1 MSNYTEEIKTSIN
14 KNEETPNPDFKENF
28 SESNLD
34 DNRNKTLRCLNCNL
48 IPLLSLSIPSHSINI
63 RCNLGHKSNMNV
75 NQYLQKGLENNFYNK
90 FCSKCKAKIDLKS
103 EKKFS
108 YCKECSDIFCNICIK
123 KHDNMFNKNGGH
135 HHLTLDKFDTTCF
148 IHNESFD
155 YFCKNCNKN
164 ICLYCLDDY
173 HRDHDVIDLDDINLK
188 RKEIKRIKEN
198 LITEKKNLS
207 LLSDIIHGLLMK
219 FQLEIENILTYKEN
233 ETKFKESIINTYE
246 NKIDNYN
253 NIMNMKKLVFNETA
267 FEIDDNISTWG
278 NISNFFKYVND
289 TCKKSFSRGR
299 DNMIK
304 RVRGGIEK
312 SVDFIRSRNNLNEF
326 NANFE
331 HFDSINSKKDNIRE
345 KKSKQKASKTKVKY
359 HNMSIKTNLEEDESK
374 TSLRYVKKRNPSNM
388 NEDVVNLVDSDKKSE
403 KVKEKEEKKVEEIN
417 IQPKNENKKE
427 NLESRERKETKEK
440 KERKGT
446 KEKKEK
452 KEEKEKKEKK
462 EEKEKKEKK
471 EEIEKKEKKE
481 EKEKKDKK
489 EEKEKKDKKE
499 EKEKKENNENKENV
513 DNKESMENLRKIE
526 KIESIESIE
535 KLENNE
541 NIEKLENVIDIKSIE
556 NKEKIEN
563 KENKENKE
571 NIANLEKEE
580 NIENKKNKE
589 NIEKKDNKEN
599 IEKKD
604 NKENIEKKEI
614 IEKKESKE
622 NKKKKGNKENNEN
635 LDNTE
640 NNISKDIQDFN
651 NNEKNIIVLGK
662 NKDHLGKIQFGD
674 LLFSNDNNNK
684 DSNAN
689 NDNDTNN
696 NQDNNDNEESS
707 EYMEQRFHTIG
718 EKKKKKIHKKKKSTK
733 ISKNKTEQNEKNNQ
747 ININKIEDKVE
758 EKIKEI
764 EIPKNIKEDISIK
777 SSSKDEKIL
786 TEPNKPNLKQTYPQ
800 KPLEPPLEWNTLD
813 KKDDEPIEIS
823 SVSKTETSE
832 KNDSKPHK
840 KAKKKTGKLKK
851 GNKTPHV
858 SKKKKEINKK
868 ELSIKENN
876 SNSNKK
882 NDEIDYET
890 EIHNF
895 FNVFDKSDVEKK
907 NPQNN
912 DKLLLNL
919 IDSND
924 NNYNNDNID
933 NNDIPFSIEESFRH
947 KKIYPKNR
955 KKSDDSFKFD
965 FGNNSNIISSSPS
978 KDNNKQRLIQ
988 QIFKDSSYIKHK
1000 SSDEGNNSVNNIVDQ
1015 KQDDES
1021 SIIFTEKNKNIINN
1035 YNINTSK
1042 NSDNHIKRIK
1052 NDFRKGGV
1060 KLTIKESNNSVCSLL
1075 EIKNNIFACGFLFG
1089 EIDIYDGN
1097 YMSSLFSIVEHKDRI
1112 NNMYLMKD
1120 KSILT
1125 SSYDYTMKKIK
1136 IDKMDSNEIG
1146 PSYNVDF
1153 VFDIPGCVIYKGIE
1167 LNNFDVIC
1175 ISFGG
1180 NISIFNKENEKNY
1193 TSLKQHEIAED
1204 EIYDVIELTNNQLA
1218 FSTDECLRFFD
1229 INNYQNIGSIY
1240 NIEFKSKNNMKQ
1252 LNERMLGLLLKTD
1265 IGLVDIEVRRLVKK
1279 IFIDPV
1285 FGKIETLSL
1294 LKDKTV
1300 LVSITNNK
1308 LEEKKNI
1315 TKLIMKQFKY
1325 NGIDKMK
1332 FIAENIDEIQKN
1344 NRKEYSRISSLIE
1357 LQNGIIVFSTS
1368 EYRDNNLIGTINI
1381 IENW

>member
-1 MSNYTEEIKTSIN
+1 MNIHPTITKNTGIKSNKILDNENQLKKNFIN
-14 KNEETPNPDFKENF
+14 APRSYSNKAKELLSSSSTKPKPKVYF
-28 SESNLD
+28 VGPIT
-34 DNRNKTLRCLNCNL
+34 NKTNTINNPKVLN
-48 IPLLSLSIPSHSINI
+48 P
-63 RCNLGHKSNMNV
+63 
-75 NQYLQKGLENNFYNK
+75 
-90 FCSKCKAKIDLKS
+90 KI
-103 EKKFS
+103 
-108 YCKECSDIFCNICIK
+108 
-123 KHDNMFNKNGGH
+123 
-135 HHLTLDKFDTTCF
+135 
-148 IHNESFD
+148 
-155 YFCKNCNKN
+155 
-164 ICLYCLDDY
+164 
-173 HRDHDVIDLDDINLK
+173 
-188 RKEIKRIKEN
+188 
-198 LITEKKNLS
+198 
-207 LLSDIIHGLLMK
+207 
-219 FQLEIENILTYKEN
+219 
-233 ETKFKESIINTYE
+233 
-246 NKIDNYN
+246 
-253 NIMNMKKLVFNETA
+253 
-267 FEIDDNISTWG
+267 
-278 NISNFFKYVND
+278 
-289 TCKKSFSRGR
+289 
-299 DNMIK
+299 
-304 RVRGGIEK
+304 
-312 SVDFIRSRNNLNEF
+312 
-326 NANFE
+326 
-331 HFDSINSKKDNIRE
+331 
-345 KKSKQKASKTKVKY
+345 
-359 HNMSIKTNLEEDESK
+359 
-374 TSLRYVKKRNPSNM
+374 
-388 NEDVVNLVDSDKKSE
+388 
-403 KVKEKEEKKVEEIN
+403 
-417 IQPKNENKKE
+417 
-427 NLESRERKETKEK
+427 
-440 KERKGT
+440 
-446 KEKKEK
+446 
-452 KEEKEKKEKK
+452 
-462 EEKEKKEKK
+462 
-471 EEIEKKEKKE
+471 
-481 EKEKKDKK
+481 
-489 EEKEKKDKKE
+489 
-499 EKEKKENNENKENV
+499 
-513 DNKESMENLRKIE
+513 
-526 KIESIESIE
+526 
-535 KLENNE
+535 
-541 NIEKLENVIDIKSIE
+541 
-556 NKEKIEN
+556 
-563 KENKENKE
+563 
-571 NIANLEKEE
+571 
-580 NIENKKNKE
+580 
-589 NIEKKDNKEN
+589 
-599 IEKKD
+599 
-604 NKENIEKKEI
+604 
-614 IEKKESKE
+614 
-622 NKKKKGNKENNEN
+622 
-635 LDNTE
+635 
-640 NNISKDIQDFN
+640 
-651 NNEKNIIVLGK
+651 
-662 NKDHLGKIQFGD
+662 
-674 LLFSNDNNNK
+674 
-684 DSNAN
+684 
-689 NDNDTNN
+689 
-696 NQDNNDNEESS
+696 
-707 EYMEQRFHTIG
+707 
-718 EKKKKKIHKKKKSTK
+718 
-733 ISKNKTEQNEKNNQ
+733 
-747 ININKIEDKVE
+747 
-758 EKIKEI
+758 
-764 EIPKNIKEDISIK
+764 IPKNSGITNLNIVSCQKMKQVIRNSKPYNKLLAKSLYVSYNNSSTSTYRNVI
-777 SSSKDEKIL
+777 SSSSSSA
-786 TEPNKPNLKQTYPQ
+786 NK
-800 KPLEPPLEWNTLD
+800 
-813 KKDDEPIEIS
+813 
-823 SVSKTETSE
+823 SK
-832 KNDSKPHK
+832 
-840 KAKKKTGKLKK
+840 
-851 GNKTPHV
+851 
-858 SKKKKEINKK
+858 
-868 ELSIKENN
+868 
-876 SNSNKK
+876 
-882 NDEIDYET
+882 
-890 EIHNF
+890 
-895 FNVFDKSDVEKK
+895 EKK